1 MLSFSKTKTKTKK
14 KMRILLYLFFVSVVL
29 GSCSFNKTKKNQE
42 EKKSVKSDTTVVDF
56 WNGNRS
62 SVRQDYELEVLKAV
76 LASTE
81 SDYGPWKIKESIVDY
96 PGNAESLVFSEKNHD
111 LFVTVA
117 GNQKFEEGDMI
128 SIPRPLTKNLLGYR
142 VLIIRAEDSLV
153 FNAISDADD
162 LRQLKHGIPST
173 WSDATIFRHNEYQV
187 VEDGDFD
194 DIFER
199 LESGLF
205 DYSAYGAN
213 EVLSVFEKRASKQ
226 EGLIIDDNIMLFYPF
241 PLVFYVNPERLEL
254 SKRVEQ
260 GLQNIEESGALDDIF
275 NANYSNIVE
284 ELNLDQRKVFILEN
298 PLIPE
303 EFANL
308 KPDLTD
314 F

>member
-1 MLSFSKTKTKTKK
+1 
-14 KMRILLYLFFVSVVL
+14 MRILLYLFLISAIL
-29 GSCSFNKTKKNQE
+29 GSCSFNKTKKNQQ
-42 EKKSVKSDTTVVDF
+42 EKKSAKSDTTIVDF

-62 SVRQDYELEVLKAV
+62 AVRQDYELEVLKAV

-81 SDYGPWKIKESIVDY
+81 SDFGPWKIKESIVEY
-96 PGNAESLVFSEKNHD
+96 PGNEESLVFTEKNHD
-111 LFVTVA
+111 LFVTIA
-117 GNQKFEEGDMI
+117 GNQKFEDGDMI
-128 SIPRPLTKNLLGYR
+128 AISKPLTKNLLGYR
-142 VLIIRAEDSLV
+142 IPIIRAEDSLV
-153 FNAISDADD
+153 FNSITGADD

-173 WSDATIFRHNEYQV
+173 WSDATIFRHNGYEV

-213 EVLSVFEKRASKQ
+213 EVLSVFENRASKHQ
-226 EGLIIDDNIMLFYPF
+226 GLIIEPDNMLFYPF
-241 PLVFYVNPERLEL
+241 PLVFYINPGIPDFA
-254 SKRVEQ
+254 KRIEQ
-260 GLQNIEESGALDDIF
+260 GLQDIEESGALDDIF
-275 NANYSNIVE
+275 NSYYANIVE
-284 ELNLDQRKVFILEN
+284 ELNLDQRRIFILEN

>member
-1 MLSFSKTKTKTKK
+1 MRLLLSLFLV
-14 KMRILLYLFFVSVVL
+14 LLVL
-29 GSCSFNKTKKNQE
+29 GSCSFNKTKKNQQE
-42 EKKSVKSDTTVVDF
+42 NKSVKSDTTVVDF

-81 SDYGPWKIKESIVDY
+81 SDYGPWKIEESIVDY
-96 PGNAESLVFSEKNHD
+96 PGNEESLVFSEKNHD
-111 LFVTVA
+111 LFVTIA
-117 GNQKFEEGDMI
+117 GNQKFKEGGMI
-128 SIPRPLTKNLLGYR
+128 SIPKPLTKNLLGYR
-142 VLIIRAEDSLV
+142 ILIIREDDSRV
-153 FNAISDADD
+153 FNDISDADD

-173 WSDATIFRHNEYQV
+173 WSDATIFRHNEYPV

-205 DYSAYGAN
+205 DYSAFGAN

-226 EGLIIDDNIMLFYPF
+226 NGLIIDDNIMLYYPF
-241 PLVFYVNPERLEL
+241 PLVFYVNPERLDL
-254 SKRVEQ
+254 SKRIEQ
-260 GLQNIEESGALDDIF
+260 GLQRIEESGALDDIF
-275 NANYSNIVE
+275 DTYYSNVVE
-284 ELNLDQRKVFILEN
+284 ELNLDQREIFVLEN

-308 KPDLTD
+308 KPDLTN